1 MNSLTSNETI
11 QRAIEEARFFV
22 PENKWAE
29 KMPNVASGLARENAR
44 QAALREA
51 ERHRLVKAAKCPTD
65 DFEAKKRFYDNAKLM
80 DLIRPNLAMP
90 ESEKFGR
97 VGSIETET
105 QFPDYIE
112 IDGSKYNLA
121 DYATN
126 GELVPYNERQP
137 VTGSGRWAVISHREW
152 SGEYRIRTQVEQP
165 HAAPP
170 EQSGQRVTAKLSDRG
185 ALALA
190 DSCHYMAVKH
200 GGYSTFLTLTFDDE
214 ARARIAAEESTIQ
227 KEASRF
233 FDGIQKMYQRGWEA
247 KTDLGKVR
255 MPSSK
260 YMARTNEK
268 MEIKRVREP
277 LKYCWVAENPKNEA
291 GEDNPH
297 LHVLMSWRVPFEVFQ
312 SWAAKIESLWGQG
325 FAHLEK
331 IKDPMQAGAYMAKAA
346 GYLTKAN
353 GESDQGE
360 IRGNRYGISAE
371 ARAPEWECITR
382 AEMGSMGYLIKD
394 IHDYFGAKYGQVFKE
409 RRQLNDRLDEVKA
422 EHTATKAQGGK
433 VTRSQAAERE
443 KIGKRLSEVRK
454 VANELPAVAG
464 KYQLLIKGK
473 DRFNAFMLWATKG
486 ARNAEF
492 DWLPDISKSFV
503 WDASYKPNSLW
514 YERLRTVRKG
524 FIRGKYLDQSLQIYT
539 QTVAAVRD
547 YLSMDTWNEYA
558 SMGVAVN
565 D

>member
-1 MNSLTSNETI
+1 MHSLVSESSI
-11 QRAIEEARFFV
+11 QRAIDQARFFV
-22 PENKWAE
+22 PANLDDDAAANYVAHKASENE
-29 KMPNVASGLARENAR
+29 R
-44 QAALREA
+44 QAAIREA
-51 ERHRLVKAAKCPTD
+51 KRHRLVKAAKCPTE
-65 DFEAKKRFYDNAKLM
+65 DFQAKTRFYDNAKLM

-105 QFPDYIE
+105 QFPDHIE

-121 DYATN
+121 DYATT

-170 EQSGQRVTAKLSDRG
+170 EQSGQRVTSKLSDRG

-200 GGYSTFLTLTFDDE
+200 GGYSTFLTLTFDEE

-247 KTDLGKVR
+247 KTALGTVR
-255 MPSSK
+255 MPPSQF
-260 YMARTNEK
+260 MARTNEK

-346 GYLTKAN
+346 GYLTKAA

-409 RRQLNDRLDEVKA
+409 RTELNKRLDDVKA
-422 EHTATKAQGGK
+422 EHTATKAQGAK
-433 VTRSQAAERE
+433 VTKSQAAERE

-473 DRFNAFMLWATKG
+473 DRFNAFMLWATKA

-492 DWLPDISKSFV
+492 DWLPDIAKSEV
-503 WDASYKPNSLW
+503 WEPEKKTDSLW
-514 YERLRTVRKG
+514 YAELKRRRKVKYTRSW
-524 FIRGKYLDQSLQIYT
+524 FGKLHDFYT
-539 QTVAAVRD
+539 DCVETIQRSF
-547 YLSMDTWNEYA
+547 SMEYDEYA
-558 SMGVAVN
+558 AMGVAIN